1 MNSELETAT
10 KAVCDSYNVLSQSV
24 TKPEHFLRVEATQML
39 LGSYYVNREIVKN
52 VYGDSAWDTIVR
64 SCGARGGLTPLD
76 SLFTAS
82 FKNHLPDILKSIV
95 VHTDSL
101 FNTGAA
107 GGGKRR
113 RQKGG
118 APGAIRRAITFSL
131 ACLSIGGVYIGQQ
144 ALAQQLF
151 NLDTSISG
159 LSSTIMNAL
168 TASQVL
174 QKTCDGSLEVAA
186 RLAGGTFGITTTC
199 SEIAKNNEAE
209 IAKMTA
215 WLTGLIA
222 GGTVGDA
229 FSNPYG
235 AVSSVQGIIDMILF
249 EWPVSLYSALR
260 SAACDASV
268 RRLAKPSPLQL
279 ATMARETRSMSSL
292 KSVSG
297 VDAST
302 NIDYFNGFIV
312 SLFTACWQSNAIKG
326 KDRTFILLSSQLLT
340 LLMTLRGAGNFP
352 VTKESADDTVLGIGF
367 IVAENKAL
375 MEIEVTDQQS
385 AEAYLN
391 AYFSDKKLVP
401 IMELLLSGNNLP
413 IKESASGASSGEDDV
428 VMTPAPVVGTAAKET
443 AAKETAAKETA
454 AKETAAK
461 ESDEEVLSSVEEM
474 DETAGGRRKR
484 KGSKKSKKRALTKGK
499 KKPKRRT
506 IRRSASKGKARKGR
520 KSIGKKQKKKGR
532 KTKKR

>member
-1 MNSELETAT
+1 MASCMNSELETAT

-24 TKPEHFLRVEATQML
+24 AKPEHFLQLPATQML

-64 SCGARGGLTPLD
+64 ACGARGGQTPLD
-76 SLFTAS
+76 SLFAAS
-82 FKNHLPDILKSIV
+82 FKNYLPDMLKSIV

-131 ACLSIGGVYIGQQ
+131 ACLSIGGAYIGQQ
-144 ALAQQLF
+144 HLTSQLLG
-151 NLDTSISG
+151 LDTSISG
-159 LSSTIMNAL
+159 LSSSIMNAL

-174 QKTCDGSLEVAA
+174 KKTCDGSLEVAA

-235 AVSSVQGIIDMILF
+235 AVSGVQGIIDMILF

-302 NIDYFNGFIV
+302 YLDYFNGFIV
-312 SLFTACWQSNAIKG
+312 SLFTACWQSNAITKET
-326 KDRTFILLSSQLLT
+326 DSTFIILSSQLLT

-352 VTKESADDTVLGIGF
+352 VTKESADDTVLSTVLSIGF
-367 IVAENKAL
+367 IVNDNEKL
-375 MEIEVTDQQS
+375 KEIEVTDQQS

-391 AYFSDKKLVP
+391 AYFSDVRLVP

-413 IKESASGASSGEDDV
+413 IKESASGASSGASSGEVDV
-428 VMTPAPVVGTAAKET
+428 VVTPAPVVGTDVKET
-443 AAKETAAKETA
+443 PVEKPA
-454 AKETAAK
+454 
-461 ESDEEVLSSVEEM
+461 VEESSEKSSEGEM
-474 DETAGGRRKR
+474 DDSAGGRRKR
-484 KGSKKSKKRALTKGK
+484 KGSKKSKKRAPTKGK

-520 KSIGKKQKKKGR
+520 KSVGKKQKKGR